1 MDSWAALRLSYD
13 NTSIESGVDMSTTP
27 GSFPLGESTSAA
39 VDIEKTQGKK
49 LEFTWQELGPAD
61 RYANQKEWQQSQVPV
76 ILASLPEHVLV
87 SQQLHNILTWSL
99 QRFEALTPEAA
110 NWTGNPLADNASGDV
125 DKAHQISSTK
135 TDAEEV
141 LASSSKAGGSE
152 TSTTLSTV
160 KTRRANPLLAR
171 LKQLRQDVAAKV
183 ASKGQHPSEA
193 DSPGSRVVA
202 DIPQDGEC
210 ISCFDDCARAD
221 LVRLTCS
228 HDYCK
233 QCARELILNAMT
245 TESAFP
251 PKCCLTEIPLKTV
264 LACLDNQQRDD
275 YKEKAAEYAIPAGHR
290 WYCPEPRCSKWIR
303 PEKLH
308 RERRSHQTCPH
319 CKAKICSICRSV
331 AHDGDDDCPL
341 DFGLN
346 STLEVAESEGWRR
359 CYSCRTMVELTTGCR
374 HITCRCG
381 AEFCYVCNARWRT
394 CHCTEA
400 DKERRIALLQT
411 RREERVQRQQ
421 EQDAAAQ
428 AEAAEMAEAIAQIE
442 EMERQEDIRLAEEE
456 RQRQLE
462 EELMLARLEEA
473 RLLEEI
479 AKREAE
485 EETEKILR
493 QILLNSCEEECQA
506 LMRDLIQIINFQHV
520 ALMSEHEARQQ
531 SCIQEK
537 AKQQATALDESSTM
551 ASWLQENI
559 SKRRQTLH
567 TKQREEWEHIL
578 RQAEEEEDDVF
589 MLMQI
594 YLRDKP
600 NREQREKRMQD
611 IFQQQQQEMQ
621 ASLQSKHD
629 DERRSLEVSI
639 QYESEGLQLAQ
650 RTRLESI
657 EEQFQSSLRR
667 LGWHI
672 GCNRQWFEL
681 VSTRRIGMLKE
692 CRRLVLK
699 QLEAEQDPVGLSE
712 EQAKHIGPTLPA
724 ISEGGT
730 ESAGVNSINRQD
742 PSQLIHCEPTQPPSL
757 PPPPPPPETADLYSP
772 DERDAPDNAAASVQQ
787 TRPPLA
793 PRNMP
798 VRDGDSQL
806 GHSGTIVRPI
816 PGAYPTSS
824 TVAPATSKRSKG
836 HYLNAFG
843 PPAIR
848 SLPVVT
854 KRKPL
859 PRRDSTGFSPVS
871 TGREMC
877 TAPRKEVESTS
888 TGPSMRQGSATTSDT
903 RRTSQS
909 STWTCLA
916 DEQADAAS
924 RACTMEASLGVR
936 VSTKAD
942 GSAGK
947 KGRGFFSKFSSRRE
961 LGEEEVRRR
970 VSRCVGD
977 GFGV

>member
-1 MDSWAALRLSYD
+1 
-13 NTSIESGVDMSTTP
+13 
-27 GSFPLGESTSAA
+27 
-39 VDIEKTQGKK
+39 
-49 LEFTWQELGPAD
+49 
-61 RYANQKEWQQSQVPV
+61 
-76 ILASLPEHVLV
+76 
-87 SQQLHNILTWSL
+87 
-99 QRFEALTPEAA
+99 
-110 NWTGNPLADNASGDV
+110 
-125 DKAHQISSTK
+125 
-135 TDAEEV
+135 
-141 LASSSKAGGSE
+141 
-152 TSTTLSTV
+152 
-160 KTRRANPLLAR
+160 
-171 LKQLRQDVAAKV
+171 
-183 ASKGQHPSEA
+183 
-193 DSPGSRVVA
+193 
-202 DIPQDGEC
+202 
-210 ISCFDDCARAD
+210 
-221 LVRLTCS
+221 
-228 HDYCK
+228 
-233 QCARELILNAMT
+233 
-245 TESAFP
+245 
-251 PKCCLTEIPLKTV
+251 
-264 LACLDNQQRDD
+264 
-275 YKEKAAEYAIPAGHR
+275 
-290 WYCPEPRCSKWIR
+290 
-303 PEKLH
+303 
-308 RERRSHQTCPH
+308 
-319 CKAKICSICRSV
+319 
-331 AHDGDDDCPL
+331 
-341 DFGLN
+341 
-346 STLEVAESEGWRR
+346 
-359 CYSCRTMVELTTGCR
+359 
-374 HITCRCG
+374 
-381 AEFCYVCNARWRT
+381 
-394 CHCTEA
+394 
-400 DKERRIALLQT
+400 
-411 RREERVQRQQ
+411 
-421 EQDAAAQ
+421 
-428 AEAAEMAEAIAQIE
+428 
-442 EMERQEDIRLAEEE
+442 
-456 RQRQLE
+456 
-462 EELMLARLEEA
+462 
-473 RLLEEI
+473 
-479 AKREAE
+479 
-485 EETEKILR
+485 
-493 QILLNSCEEECQA
+493 
-506 LMRDLIQIINFQHV
+506 
-520 ALMSEHEARQQ
+520 
-531 SCIQEK
+531 
-537 AKQQATALDESSTM
+537 
-551 ASWLQENI
+551 
-559 SKRRQTLH
+559 
-567 TKQREEWEHIL
+567 
-578 RQAEEEEDDVF
+578 